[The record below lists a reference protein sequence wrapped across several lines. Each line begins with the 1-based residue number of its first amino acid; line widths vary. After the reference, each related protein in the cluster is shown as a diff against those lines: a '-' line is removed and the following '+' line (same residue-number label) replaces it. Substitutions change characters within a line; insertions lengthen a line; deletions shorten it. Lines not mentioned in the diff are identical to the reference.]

1 MHWLLIALIGAG
13 VGYLG
18 GLFGKGG
25 AAIATPFLAL
35 IGVPA
40 IVAVASPL
48 PATVPGTLVA
58 FSRYRR
64 GGFADRRVILW
75 SIACGA
81 PATIG
86 GALLTR
92 WVDGATLVRV
102 TDVVITVLGVRVL
115 FNRHPAA
122 AVEPAA
128 DGPSQLRLVSVA
140 VAVGL
145 LAGLLANSG
154 GFLLV
159 PLYLA
164 VLALPIKTALA
175 SSLAVASLLAVPGT
189 IVHASLGH
197 IDWRVAIVFGLASIP
212 LSSIGARTALTMNSL
227 RLERVYGAGLVAIG
241 IVLLALG

>member
-1 MHWLLIALIGAG
+1 MHWLLIAAIGAG

-35 IGVPA
+35 IGVPP

-58 FSRYRR
+58 FRRYRN
-64 GGFADRRVILW
+64 GGFADRRVIMW
-75 SIACGA
+75 SVGCGV
-81 PATIG
+81 PATVV

-92 WVDGATLVRV
+92 WVGGAVLVEV
-102 TDVVITVLGVRVL
+102 TDGVIVCMGLRVL
-115 FNRHPAA
+115 LQRRPTTEAA
-122 AVEPAA
+122 PIEP
-128 DGPSQLRLVSVA
+128 SRLRLVSIA
-140 VAVGL
+140 VVVGL
-145 LAGLLANSG
+145 LSGVLANSG

-164 VLALPIKTALA
+164 VLALPIKNALA

-189 IVHASLGH
+189 IVHAAMGH
-197 IDWRVAIVFGLASIP
+197 IDWRIAIVFGLASIP
-212 LSSIGARTALTMNSL
+212 LSSLGARTALVMRPE
-227 RLERVYGAGLVAIG
+227 RLERIYGAGLVVIG
-241 IVLLALG
+241 VALLALG

>member
-1 MHWLLIALIGAG
+1 M
-13 VGYLG
+13 
-18 GLFGKGG
+18 
-25 AAIATPFLAL
+25 
-35 IGVPA
+35 
-40 IVAVASPL
+40 
-48 PATVPGTLVA
+48 
-58 FSRYRR
+58 
-64 GGFADRRVILW
+64 
-75 SIACGA
+75 
-81 PATIG
+81 
-86 GALLTR
+86 
-92 WVDGATLVRV
+92 
-102 TDVVITVLGVRVL
+102 TDVVITVLGLRVL

-122 AVEPAA
+122 AVEAAA

-164 VLALPIKTALA
+164 VLALPIKNALA

-227 RLERVYGAGLVAIG
+227 RLERVYGAGLAVIG